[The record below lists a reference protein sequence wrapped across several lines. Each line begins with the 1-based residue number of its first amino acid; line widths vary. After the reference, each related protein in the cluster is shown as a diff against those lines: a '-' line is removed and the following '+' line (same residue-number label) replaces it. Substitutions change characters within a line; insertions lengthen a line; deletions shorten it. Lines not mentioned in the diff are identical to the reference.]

1 MQQLPQ
7 SQRDMMLN
15 QLTDQQIE
23 ELADQSKAE
32 TLKKFSERPDTV
44 SNQYLHDLYR
54 FFKLYAR
61 RLEFRDLFKESIC
74 LYNEP
79 DLIDILFNP
88 EAMEAIA
95 NFHFKKKHWEEAAEA
110 YDTIVDMLMDE
121 EEAEICQKQGYS
133 LQKLKRYD
141 EAIKAYRKAD
151 ILKSNNVWTNHH
163 LGTCYRLNRQF
174 KEALK
179 YYRKVEEVLPEDTK
193 VIFYIGSCLAE
204 MWNFEEALN
213 YFFKLDFL
221 ESNCVKAWRAIGW
234 CSFMIAKREQAM
246 KYYDKVIDQS
256 PMPVDYLNAG
266 HVAWS
271 LGDVEKTLS
280 LYTKAAELYGSKEL
294 FLEVFRKDEEII
306 TSKGVT
312 PDDIPLVLD
321 LI

>member
-1 MQQLPQ
+1 M
-7 SQRDMMLN
+7 
-15 QLTDQQIE
+15 
-23 ELADQSKAE
+23 
-32 TLKKFSERPDTV
+32 
-44 SNQYLHDLYR
+44 
-54 FFKLYAR
+54 
-61 RLEFRDLFKESIC
+61 
-74 LYNEP
+74 
-79 DLIDILFNP
+79 
-88 EAMEAIA
+88 
-95 NFHFKKKHWEEAAEA
+95 
-110 YDTIVDMLMDE
+110 
-121 EEAEICQKQGYS
+121 
-133 LQKLKRYD
+133 
-141 EAIKAYRKAD
+141 
-151 ILKSNNVWTNHH
+151 
-163 LGTCYRLNRQF
+163 
-174 KEALK
+174 
-179 YYRKVEEVLPEDTK
+179 EEVLPEDTK